1 MVKTWIGKPKF
12 GNKLPQYDGT
22 YGPQAPRIK
31 RLRYRVVA
39 MPRESISFIAKP
51 SEAFPNGSI
60 STAQNTVK
68 YTVESCIDTVRN
80 PNFRGPR
87 ELISDDGGILTIRK
101 SHWQPANAYIS
112 SDWQGNTRTEGDLWL
127 NFYGEFHDGSSTSGD
142 LPPNADTTILD
153 ALGPAAWN
161 SFKPTKPWI
170 SLGVAIA
177 ELRELP
183 RMLTW
188 RLAELKDL
196 KGIND
201 YFLALTYGWGPLWSD
216 LKRALKVY
224 ERLSKHIDFL
234 IANTGKPVRRSG
246 RLSSTTDSG
255 LLWEEGGLRMRNTAP
270 DLGKPSLSSAWRQ
283 SSRFTKTQKIWF
295 SGEYVFWID
304 DVRWPNT
311 RAHLGAGLV
320 GLRITPADVWDALPW
335 TWLIDWYLNI
345 GDILANI
352 KDQVAERTVSKYA
365 YLMGQTNRV
374 YTQHTTDGYY
384 SVALSHH
391 FETKVRRKVDPFGL
405 APEVAI
411 TPLQVAILGALA
423 IQRV

>member
-12 GNKLPQYDGT
+12 GNKLPQYDGS
-22 YGPQAPRIK
+22 YGPQAPRVERK
-31 RLRYRVVA
+31 RYRVVA

-68 YTVESCIDTVRN
+68 YTIESCNDTIRN

-87 ELISDDGGILTIRK
+87 ENISDDGGNLTIRK

-142 LPPNADTTILD
+142 LPPTADTTILD

-161 SFKPTKPWI
+161 KFKPTRPWI

-183 RMLTW
+183 SLLAF
-188 RLAELKDL
+188 RLSELRDL
-196 KGIND
+196 RGIND

-216 LKRALKVY
+216 LKRGLKVY
-224 ERLSKHIDFL
+224 EKLSKHIDFL
-234 IANTGKPVRRSG
+234 IANTGKPVRRTG
-246 RLSSTTDSG
+246 LLSSTNDSG

-311 RAHLGAGLV
+311 RAHLGAGLL

-335 TWLIDWYLNI
+335 TWLIDWFANV

-352 KDQVAERTVSKYA
+352 KDQVAERQVSKYA

-374 YTQHTTDGYY
+374 YTQHTTDGYF

-405 APEVAI
+405 APAVSI

>member
-12 GNKLPQYDGT
+12 GDKSPQYDGS
-22 YGPQAPRIK
+22 YGPQAPRVK
-31 RLRYRVVA
+31 RERLRVTA
-39 MPRESISFIAKP
+39 MPRETIRFIAKP
-51 SEAFPNGSI
+51 SEAFPNGSE

-68 YTVESCIDTVRN
+68 YTVESCVDTVRN
-80 PNFRGPR
+80 PRYQGPR
-87 ELISDDGGILTIRK
+87 EFISDDGGILTVRK

-142 LPPNADTTILD
+142 LPPFADTTILD
-153 ALGPAAWN
+153 ALGPEAWN
-161 SFKPTKPWI
+161 RFKPTKPMI

-183 RMLTW
+183 RLLYVNLRT
-188 RLAELKDL
+188 L

-201 YFLALTYGWGPLWSD
+201 YFLALTYGWGPLWGDIKKMLNVYQRVSD
-216 LKRALKVY
+216 R
-224 ERLSKHIDFL
+224 IDFL
-234 IANTGKPVRRSG
+234 IANTGKPVRRTG
-246 RLSSTTDSG
+246 RLSSTTDSA

-283 SSRFTKTQKIWF
+283 SSRWNKTQNIWF
-295 SGEYVFWID
+295 SAKYVFWLD

-311 RAHLGAGLV
+311 RAHIGAGLV

-335 TWLIDWYLNI
+335 TWLIDWFANV
-345 GDILANI
+345 GDVLSNI
-352 KDQVAERTVSKYA
+352 KDQVAERSVSEYA
-365 YLMGQTNRV
+365 YLMGETKRE
-374 YTQHTTDGYY
+374 YTQSTTDGYF
-384 SVALSHH
+384 SVALTHH
-391 FETKVRRKVDPFGL
+391 YDTKVRRKCDPFGL

-411 TPLQVAILGALA
+411 TPLQIAILGALA